1 MEGIRNGADPSSP
14 RAWYALHT
22 RARHEKAIKARL
34 EEQSTEVY
42 LPLHRRR
49 KKWRNGVHAEVDFPL
64 LPCYLF
70 ARIEADERA
79 GLLATRG
86 VLGFAAAETMT
97 EEEIGRLRAAAQLKA
112 VPHAQP
118 EGGERVRI
126 VAGPLA
132 GAEGVLENG
141 EGIKLVVL
149 EYAPMRRAIAV
160 PVAQDEI
167 EALQAG

>member
-1 MEGIRNGADPSSP
+1 METIGNGAVASSP
-14 RAWYALHT
+14 REWYALHT

-70 ARIEADERA
+70 ARVEAEARA

-86 VLGFAAAETMT
+86 VLGFAAAETVT

-118 EGGERVRI
+118 DGGERVRI

-132 GAEGVLENG
+132 GLEGVLENG
-141 EGIKLVVL
+141 EGVSLVVL
-149 EYAPMRRAIAV
+149 EYALMRRAIAV
-160 PVAQDEI
+160 PVGRTEI
-167 EALQAG
+167 EPVQAD

>member
-1 MEGIRNGADPSSP
+1 MEAISNGVGISGSRE
-14 RAWYALHT
+14 WYALHT

-34 EEQSTEVY
+34 EGQSMEVY

-70 ARIEADERA
+70 ARVDADARA

-86 VLGFAAAETMT
+86 VLGFAAAETVT
-97 EEEIGRLRAAAQLKA
+97 EEEIGRLRAATQLKA

-118 EGGERVRI
+118 DGGEKVRI

-132 GAEGVLENG
+132 GTEGVLENG
-141 EGIKLVVL
+141 EGVSMVVL
-149 EYAPMRRAIAV
+149 EFPPMRRAIAV
-160 PVAQDEI
+160 PVTQGEI
-167 EALQAG
+167 ESLRA

>member
-1 MEGIRNGADPSSP
+1 MMETIGKAAAPSSS
-14 RAWYALHT
+14 REWYALHT

-42 LPLHRRR
+42 LPLHRRY

-70 ARIEADERA
+70 ARVEADARA

-86 VLGFAAAETMT
+86 VLGFAAAETVT
-97 EEEIGRLRAAAQLKA
+97 EDEIGRLRAAAQLRA

-118 EGGERVRI
+118 DGGEKVRI

-132 GAEGVLENG
+132 GLEGVLEKN
-141 EGIKLVVL
+141 EGDCRVVL
-149 EYAPMRRAIAV
+149 EFLPMRRAIAV
-160 PVAQDEI
+160 PVAQGEI
-167 EALQAG
+167 ESLQA